1 MAGAV
6 HSGDVLNGH
15 PLLPAVG
22 GTDSLPKF
30 RSTCYSPGEE
40 VCSVGAKVV
49 SPPSPGSGD
58 KQKKKKKIEG
68 SGFPLIFPPVP
79 SAPHPSGDLPHEL
92 SAAPLESG
100 CGRGCGGNTRS
111 ASSHPP
117 LRCLPPSCPG
127 FTAGSRQKKERK
139 VSGGGGCPHL

>member
-1 MAGAV
+1 MDTRFCLLWEALTPCPSLEVPVTHQEKRCALWVQRWCPHHLLAV
-6 HSGDVLNGH
+6 ETS
-15 PLLPAVG
+15 
-22 GTDSLPKF
+22 
-30 RSTCYSPGEE
+30 
-40 VCSVGAKVV
+40 
-49 SPPSPGSGD
+49 
-58 KQKKKKKIEG
+58 KKKKKIEG

-100 CGRGCGGNTRS
+100 CGRGCG

-127 FTAGSRQKKERK
+127 FTAGSRQEKERK
-139 VSGGGGCPHL
+139 VSGGGGVSSPLTRSFTGSLGKDHACLL